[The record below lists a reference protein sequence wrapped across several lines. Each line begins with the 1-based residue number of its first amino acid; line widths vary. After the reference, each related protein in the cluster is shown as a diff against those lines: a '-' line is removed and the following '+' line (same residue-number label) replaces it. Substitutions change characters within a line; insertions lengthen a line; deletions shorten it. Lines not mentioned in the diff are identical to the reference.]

1 MYCIES
7 FLSFGT
13 LKPILSFHMYRNA
26 VRIFHLTAI
35 LRIKGIIA
43 SSSSKVVKE
52 EDRRPPEEYD
62 EPWDHKLKKSAKA

>member
-1 MYCIES
+1 M
-7 FLSFGT
+7 
-13 LKPILSFHMYRNA
+13 
-26 VRIFHLTAI
+26 RIFHLTVI

-62 EPWDHKLKKSAKA
+62 EPWDHKLKKPQKPDTSGTGMCSLGCGGVVNLSISAIC